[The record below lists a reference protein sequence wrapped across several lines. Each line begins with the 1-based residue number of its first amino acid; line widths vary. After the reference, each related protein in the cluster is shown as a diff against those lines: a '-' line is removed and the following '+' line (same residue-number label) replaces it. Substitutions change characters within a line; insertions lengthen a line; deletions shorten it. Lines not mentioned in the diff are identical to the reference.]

1 MNGDLDEFID
11 ELAQS
16 DQAERLQAIG
26 AEAGMGFRSGSPQA
40 LKMYTAAVCR
50 ESCS

>member
-11 ELAQS
+11 ELATT

-26 AEAGMGFRSGSPQA
+26 E
-40 LKMYTAAVCR
+40 
-50 ESCS
+50 